1 MKKFLISIY
10 KEGILVL
17 RDIEG
22 VLILFIMPMILVIVV
37 SLLEEKS
44 FHSISDKKIPV
55 VIIDCDQNK
64 LGKTLIKGITE
75 SDMFEIST
83 VKGCDSSV
91 INEVRKKVAKGIYQI
106 GIHIPKNSTQTI
118 EDRALSLMQ
127 QLVQREN
134 SGINDKLNTQ
144 STVELYFDPLVK
156 PSFRNL
162 AKSELIRYSLLSEMS
177 IYFESFSSSLN
188 LTGEQAQLEFPKKP
202 ALKFN
207 ETDVSEFTSGIIPN
221 SVQHNVPAWILFGM
235 FLICI
240 PIAGNII
247 KERGEGSLA
256 RLKTMPIT
264 YFQIMTGKVI
274 VFSVIC
280 LIQAVI
286 LIALGVFIMPLINL
300 PQLQIGG
307 NLPALL
313 VVSLASGLTATGY
326 GILLGSIS
334 TTHMQASAFGA
345 ISTVI
350 FAAIGG
356 AWIPV
361 IVMPPLMQEISSF
374 SPINW
379 GIHGYYEVFLRNA
392 SIGQVLPDIGKL
404 IGFAAVTLILSV
416 FFRKYT
422 KTM

>member
-134 SGINDKLNTQ
+134 NEINDKLNTQ

-300 PQLQIGG
+300 PQLQISG